1 MCGIIFRK
9 ERNLSKGAHMTEE
22 MIKAIQDAET
32 KALEIKQDAIAK
44 AEALLSD
51 AQEQANRL
59 KASSE
64 EVLKAYKETQL
75 KSAKDKAERL
85 FEEEIALAK
94 KSAQSYCAEVLQNA
108 ETSVTDIV
116 GRVISGNR

>member
-1 MCGIIFRK
+1 
-9 ERNLSKGAHMTEE
+9 MTEE

-51 AQEQANRL
+51 AQQQANRL

-75 KSAKDKAERL
+75 KSAKEKAERL